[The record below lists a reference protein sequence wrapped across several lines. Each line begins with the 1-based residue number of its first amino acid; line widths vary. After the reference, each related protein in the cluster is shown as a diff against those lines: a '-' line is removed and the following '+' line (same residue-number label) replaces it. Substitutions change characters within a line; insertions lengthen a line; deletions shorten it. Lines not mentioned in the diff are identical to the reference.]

1 MIALLAATVLLAPQ
15 SDFPLTALGIG
26 SVRAV
31 GGTSIKITPPDKKG
45 TVLFFITVDCP
56 IANRFAPEIARIA
69 KEYAPKGFAFV
80 RVYAESTLSPADTI
94 KHGKD
99 FGLSAIPAVIDAKHY
114 LVKKIH
120 PKVTPEAAIVG
131 PDGRLLYRG
140 RIDDSYMDHGR
151 YNDPPTRRDL
161 REALNDIFAG
171 RAVRLKNMPAVG
183 CDIPD
188 IK

>member
-1 MIALLAATVLLAPQ
+1 MIAIIAATVLLAPQ
-15 SDFPLTALGIG
+15 ADFPLTALGIG
-26 SVRAV
+26 SVRTV
-31 GGTSIKITPPDKKG
+31 GGKSIKITPPDKKG

-69 KEYAPKGFAFV
+69 KAYAPKGFVFL
-80 RVYAESTLSPADTI
+80 RVYAENTIAPADTI
-94 KHGKD
+94 RHGKD
-99 FGLSAIPAVIDAKHY
+99 FGLSAIPAVIDAQHY
-114 LVKKIH
+114 LVKKIR
-120 PKVTPEAAIVG
+120 PKVTPEAAVVG

-151 YNDPPTRRDL
+151 YNDEPTRRDL
-161 REALNDIFAG
+161 REALKDVLAG

-188 IK
+188 LR